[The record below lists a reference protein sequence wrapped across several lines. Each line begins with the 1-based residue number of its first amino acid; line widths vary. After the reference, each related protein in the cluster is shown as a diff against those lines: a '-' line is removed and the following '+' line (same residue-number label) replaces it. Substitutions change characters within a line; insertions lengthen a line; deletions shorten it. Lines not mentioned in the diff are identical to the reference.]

1 MSDVFSRQETAI
13 QRVKALKNLQLIDGT
28 PIRVQASCDD
38 MATYRLEDCLSC
50 PQRRECEPEEQ
61 P

>member
-13 QRVKALKNLQLIDGT
+13 RRVKALKNLQLIDGV
-28 PIRVQASCDD
+28 PVRPQVACDD
-38 MATYRLEDCLSC
+38 MATYQLEDCLSC